1 MTSLAPPELADTDD
15 IDPAVDTGEHPT
27 ADANQ

>member
-1 MTSLAPPELADTDD
+1 MTSLAPPEAADTDD
-15 IDPAVDTGEHPT
+15 IDPDVETGEPS